1 MSNDTLSLLKAALA
15 RAGDPNELAK
25 AFTFSQN
32 SNPTQGLQPYDLE
45 PAAKNLYPVL
55 TPLRNRI
62 PRVGNGKGSQANW
75 KSVVA
80 LDPTAVHAGVSEGHR
95 GGLISY
101 TMKENF
107 AAYRTLGME
116 SSVTDEAELAAADF
130 DDIRARASNMLL
142 QSLMVAEEKVI
153 LGGNTSNN
161 LGLTPTPTLVA
172 SNTGGTLPTGVTV
185 SVICVALT
193 FEGRNRSSMAT
204 GVQGQ
209 VTRVTADGYTEN
221 FGGGSAQKS
230 AAATVTTGATNTG
243 AIVAAIT
250 PVRGAYAYAW
260 YVGTVGNEM
269 LAAITGFSQYPVTA
283 LPVTGQLASVLPA
296 SDNSTNILI
305 HDGLLAMIGNSTGG
319 SYYQAATPGQGLTA
333 DGVGG
338 IVEFD
343 TVLQYFW
350 DTLRLSPTSILVS
363 SQEMLWIRR
372 KILAGGAAAG
382 QSSRFVFNI
391 QQGQIVGGGMPKG
404 YLNPFAMSGGPAEI
418 PIELH
423 PNMPP
428 GTVLFMTETL
438 PYPMNNITNVLQV
451 KARRDYY
458 QIEWPKRTRAY
469 EYGVYSDQ
477 VLQNYFMPG
486 FGVITG
492 LAAA

>member
-62 PRVGNGKGSQANW
+62 PRVSNGKGSQANW
-75 KSVVA
+75 KSVTQ
-80 LDPTAVHAGVSEGHR
+80 LDPTQVHSGVSEGHR
-95 GGLISY
+95 GGVIGYS
-101 TMKENF
+101 MKENF

-130 DDIRARASNMLL
+130 DDVRARASNMLL

-161 LGLTPTPTLVA
+161 LGVTPVPTLVA
-172 SNTGGTLPTGVTV
+172 TNTGGNLASALTV
-185 SVICVALT
+185 SVIAVALT
-193 FEGRNRSSMAT
+193 FEGRNRSSMVT

-209 VTRVTADGYTEN
+209 ITRTTADGYVES

-230 AAATVTTGATNTG
+230 ASVSVTTGASSTN
-243 AIVAAIT
+243 AVVASVV
-250 PVRGAYAYAW
+250 PVRGAYGYAW

-269 LAAITGFSQYPVTA
+269 LAGITSFSQFPIVA
-283 LPVTGQLASVLPA
+283 LPVSGQLASALPA

-305 HDGLLAMIGNSTGG
+305 HDGILAMVGNASGG
-319 SYYQAATPGQGLTA
+319 SYYQAATPGQGLTP
-333 DGVGG
+333 DGTGG

-343 TVLQYFW
+343 TALQYFW
-350 DTLRLSPTSILVS
+350 DTLRLSPTSIQVS

-382 QSSRFVFNI
+382 QASRFVFNI
-391 QQGQIVGGGMPKG
+391 QQGTIVGGGMPKG

-418 PIELH
+418 PIEMH

-428 GTVLFMTETL
+428 GTVLFMTEAL
-438 PYPMNNITNVLQV
+438 PYPLNNISNVLQI

-469 EYGVYSDQ
+469 EYGVYTDQ